1 MLHHS
6 SDTSRYPSRPGSVSA
21 SAGSGF
27 TANTALNGQG
37 SVSTYSGLFG
47 SFGGGSSG
55 YGFGEGG
62 SFGSFG
68 RSGSD
73 TIKSDYDQE
82 RLLQQLLH
90 SESLHV
96 RVKKGAGPA
105 VNLLTPWVWPD
116 KKRLP
121 RVPVWS
127 VECNK
132 DKDNDRDDDNDD
144 DKDKDRDK
152 EKEREKEKERD
163 MNIEREGKFPE
174 FIPTIDE
181 MIDLSGSRY
190 NTHTINKQTSILLSS
205 ILFFIYLFF
214 LLLSF

>member
-1 MLHHS
+1 
-6 SDTSRYPSRPGSVSA
+6 
-21 SAGSGF
+21 
-27 TANTALNGQG
+27 LNGQG

-116 KKRLP
+116 KKKLP
-121 RVPVWS
+121 RIPVWT
-127 VECNK
+127 VESK
-132 DKDNDRDDDNDD
+132 ESKESKERDIDRDRDDDDD
-144 DKDKDRDK
+144 EDRDK
-152 EKEREKEKERD
+152 EKEREKEVEKER
-163 MNIEREGKFPE
+163 EREGKFPE
-174 FIPTIDE
+174 FVPTIDE
-181 MIDLSGSRY
+181 MIDLSGSR
-190 NTHTINKQTSILLSS
+190 
-205 ILFFIYLFF
+205 
-214 LLLSF
+214 